1 MTAIRWILALAV
13 GLFLIAF
20 GAMKFTGDNPIF
32 AYIAF
37 SSGIGLFEPV
47 VRMAVGAAEIVAGAA
62 LIYPRTRGLGA
73 VMATGVVAGALV
85 FHLSPW
91 LGINAPT
98 GFAEGATA
106 PYEVAAD
113 FAAGTPVLFFMACGV
128 FAAAAVSAFLERER
142 LSALLGAG
150 ASSPTN
156 G

>member
-1 MTAIRWILALAV
+1 MTGIRWALALAV
-13 GLFLIAF
+13 GVFLLAF

-47 VRMAVGAAEIVAGAA
+47 VRMAVGVAEIVTGAA

-98 GFAEGATA
+98 GFAPGATA
-106 PYEVAAD
+106 PYDAASD
-113 FAAGTPVLFFMACGV
+113 FAAGAPVLFFMACGV
-128 FAAAAVSAFLERER
+128 FVAAAISAFLERER
-142 LSALLGAG
+142 LFALLSVGPAT
-150 ASSPTN
+150 PTN